1 MNTPQEWVMGQYI
14 FIIEQV
20 LLQRYQYQLLK
31 NRAMNR
37 IYLIIIFWGVYST
50 VFSQKMENLYKFV
63 IEDSYERM
71 CTSGIINKNDT
82 LYYFCKNCNNKNEY
96 VYDYQINILNQHIR
110 LKMPEVNEH
119 KKHESGFM
127 LLTPEIENQFIVEYS
142 GTKCTTNL
150 IQSVQRF

>member
-1 MNTPQEWVMGQYI
+1 
-14 FIIEQV
+14 
-20 LLQRYQYQLLK
+20 
-31 NRAMNR
+31 MNR
-37 IYLIIIFWGVYST
+37 IYLIIMFLGVYST

-127 LLTPEIENQFIVEYS
+127 LLTPEIENQFIVISFIEYGVNYNGNKDINLVNG
-142 GTKCTTNL
+142 GTISYYFSYSKEKKKYVFVKRKNYS
-150 IQSVQRF
+150 I